1 MAQLSLGR
9 HAARIWKP
17 LMKGIQGGENV
28 CNILMLFV
36 PEIAVIAGDMHR
48 TNGDGDKS
56 RIIVGIQ
63 VFLSF
68 WVTRINNIYKKH
80 IFKHFLQV

>member
-9 HAARIWKP
+9 HAGIIWKP
-17 LMKGIQGGENV
+17 FMKRIQGGENV

-36 PEIAVIAGDMHR
+36 PEIAVIAGNMLRD
-48 TNGDGDKS
+48 NGDEDNS
-56 RIIVGIQ
+56 RFILGLQ

-68 WVTRINNIYKKH
+68 WVTRINNIYKR
-80 IFKHFLQV
+80 